1 MRGHSGYR
9 PRSIVIDSSAFYF
22 PACRSSTPRLRLE
35 EQAGFPPTSMEIL
48 GFLLIGLLAGW
59 IAGEVMKGHGFGMI
73 GDIVVGVIG
82 AFIGGFLFNALGIT
96 AYGFIGSLV
105 MAVIGAVVLLFL
117 ISLIKR
123 A

>member
-1 MRGHSGYR
+1 
-9 PRSIVIDSSAFYF
+9 
-22 PACRSSTPRLRLE
+22 
-35 EQAGFPPTSMEIL
+35 MEIL

>member
-1 MRGHSGYR
+1 
-9 PRSIVIDSSAFYF
+9 
-22 PACRSSTPRLRLE
+22 
-35 EQAGFPPTSMEIL
+35 MEIL
-48 GFLLIGLLAGW
+48 VFLFIGLLAGW

-82 AFIGGFLFNALGIT
+82 AFIGGFLFSALGIT
-96 AYGFIGSLV
+96 AYGFLGSLV

-117 ISLIKR
+117 ISLVKR